1 MKRKCGKKK
10 EKAEE
15 NLPKRSKFI
24 SRSKVSRTSSLG
36 LLSPKSIARKRG
48 VGGTRNQICNVKE
61 KEKGK
66 IKLIVEFF
74 ENAAKKNERKDQK
87 HPLATNAGGRAL
99 DTDNPNNI
107 FDFNPFTSST
117 ADQVRAGQSPPSI
130 QTQPRRNTNCQ
141 KKQAC
146 NWPAGEEFS
155 EPSQ

>member
-1 MKRKCGKKK
+1 MGGG
-10 EKAEE
+10 
-15 NLPKRSKFI
+15 N
-24 SRSKVSRTSSLG
+24 
-36 LLSPKSIARKRG
+36 PKSIARKRG

-74 ENAAKKNERKDQK
+74 ENAAKKNERMDQK